1 MQVEGSER
9 EILLLCARGTLAQ
22 EQIDRIKQLCAA
34 RVDWEKIYTLATQH
48 RILPLVYRNSRTHC
62 ANLVPSETLEKG
74 KLACK
79 NNGMQNLMMV
89 GHLIRILSLLHENN
103 IAAVPFKGP
112 VLALS
117 LYGDPALRSFGDID
131 VLIHRKNL
139 NRAVRLLVQQGF
151 LSLFSLNKKQL
162 EKLSRTDNEFP
173 LINRE
178 NGVTLDLQWEISGG
192 YFKHPMTLDDLSS
205 PFKDVTVA
213 GKSIPGFSDE
223 DLLLYLCIHGNQHTW
238 RQLDHV
244 CCIAELIRITPDID
258 WEKIFLTATRYKA
271 LRMLK
276 IALLL
281 IEDLFGLTPPVP
293 FASQLKKDAQ
303 AVVLARQISAELF
316 SVCDSSSSFSSHRFM
331 KYHFLSMD
339 NPLLAIRYALRLF
352 FMPTRFDW
360 QLYPLPASLSFL
372 HYIIRPVRLGF
383 TAGKKALMHR

>member
-1 MQVEGSER
+1 MQAEGSEC

-22 EQIDRIKQLCAA
+22 GQVDRIEKLCTG
-34 RVDWEKIYTLATQH
+34 RVDWEKIYTLAIQH
-48 RILPLVYRNSRTHC
+48 RILPLVYRNSRAHC
-62 ANLVPSETLEKG
+62 ADLVPSETLEKG
-74 KLACK
+74 KVAYK

-151 LSLFSLNKKQL
+151 LSLFSLNEKQL

-173 LINRE
+173 LINQE

-205 PFKDVTVA
+205 PLKDVTVA
-213 GKSIPGFSDE
+213 GKNIPGFSDE

-238 RQLDHV
+238 KQLDHV
-244 CCIAELIRITPDID
+244 CCIAELIRITPNID
-258 WEKIFLTATRYKA
+258 WGKIFSTASSCKA
-271 LRMLK
+271 LRMLR
-276 IALLL
+276 IGLLL
-281 IEDLFGLTPPVP
+281 VADLFGLTIPAP
-293 FASQLKKDAQ
+293 FASRLKEDRRAIDLAQQL
-303 AVVLARQISAELF
+303 SAGLF
-316 SVCDSSSSFSSHRFM
+316 SSYDSASSFTSHRFM

-360 QLYPLPASLSFL
+360 QLYPLPARLSFL
-372 HYIIRPVRLGF
+372 HYIIRPMRLGF
-383 TAGKKALMHR
+383 AAGKKALMHT